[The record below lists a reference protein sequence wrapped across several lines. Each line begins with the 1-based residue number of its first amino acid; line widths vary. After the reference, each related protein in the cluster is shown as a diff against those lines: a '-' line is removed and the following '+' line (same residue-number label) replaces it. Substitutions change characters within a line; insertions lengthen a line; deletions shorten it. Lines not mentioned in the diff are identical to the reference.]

1 VILGLQENVNAA
13 VWGRKFHHALKFFCT
28 LVIFRIMLG
37 QVKKVSISGERS
49 DIEQGHDQPL
59 LESEIRERTDQLLLA
74 SAEIDYQEEMIR
86 QRQEGINTIQR
97 DVTTINRLF
106 QDVAVHVSA
115 QGEML
120 DHIEANV
127 TNARD
132 ETERATQ
139 ELSSASRRAPSGR
152 RTCVHLIVVVV
163 LILVL
168 LAMIRALFLPHT

>member
-1 VILGLQENVNAA
+1 
-13 VWGRKFHHALKFFCT
+13 
-28 LVIFRIMLG
+28 MLG

-49 DIEQGHDQPL
+49 DIEQGSERPL
-59 LESEIRERTDQLLLA
+59 LEAEIRERTDQLLLA
-74 SAEIDYQEEMIR
+74 SAEVDYQEELIR
-86 QRQEGINTIQR
+86 QRQEGINSIQR

-106 QDVAVHVSA
+106 QDVSTHVAA

-132 ETERATQ
+132 QTSRATQ
-139 ELSSASRRAPSGR
+139 ELTSATRRGPSGR
-152 RTCVHLIVVVV
+152 RTCVHLLVIAI

-168 LAMIRALFLPHT
+168 LAMFRALFQPRLERISNFKFS